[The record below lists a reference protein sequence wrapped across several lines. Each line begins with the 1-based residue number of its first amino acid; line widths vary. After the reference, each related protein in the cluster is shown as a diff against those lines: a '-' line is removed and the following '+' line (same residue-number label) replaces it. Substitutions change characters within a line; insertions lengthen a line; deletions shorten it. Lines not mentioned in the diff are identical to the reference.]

1 MSANHISALCP
12 VDQWECSHFLV
23 HNLFAF
29 LRTFPWLNCMLKNV
43 IILIGPLA
51 AELYIREQ
59 TLAFCRKVRAKG
71 LKQLA
76 THYCVILHNQIKVF
90 SFMYNSLKGWRFDW
104 LSRVRLIFESS
115 CLIFHDICLPTHK
128 PELNGHSP
136 TISCKSAPKIEN
148 WKNYVNRHHGKYEYT
163 SFCKNT

>member
-1 MSANHISALCP
+1 MTLYVLYYFHTDLHMIGIFPNEVRKANKLLSANYISALCP

-51 AELYIREQ
+51 ELYIREQ

-76 THYCVILHNQIKVF
+76 THFWILFAIVSSYIIKSKF
-90 SFMYNSLKGWRFDW
+90 SLLCIILWQTED
-104 LSRVRLIFESS
+104 LIGCQE
-115 CLIFHDICLPTHK
+115 
-128 PELNGHSP
+128 
-136 TISCKSAPKIEN
+136 
-148 WKNYVNRHHGKYEYT
+148 
-163 SFCKNT
+163 